1 MYLIS
6 TFQKEVYG
14 QFRRAIHHSWEKKI
28 FSKMDAI
35 RSPISHYLFT
45 MRWLKYF
52 PSRGGGFMFHP
63 LESGVLMTL
72 V

>member
-1 MYLIS
+1 MVNSEELS
-6 TFQKEVYG
+6 TIRGK
-14 QFRRAIHHSWEKKI
+14 KKI
-28 FSKMDAI
+28 FSKMGAI